1 MTDTPLTVFLWH
13 IVFANLFLLML
24 ISGFIY
30 RNTKDNVFLLYT
42 FYNLSLIGYLLLK
55 SENVV
60 QLNSENAH
68 IISSLNWWIQVVYNG
83 FLTFFGIEFLSL
95 RSKFKKETVIVEK
108 IVKGLIIFFTIA
120 LLPAVLKQFTSYF
133 KLFTFFYLP
142 IQLGVS
148 FYSIYLVTKTTE
160 RVKLYYFIGIFS
172 YIGFALIAFVLT
184 AIDKIFIGH
193 FTAISFFYIGIII
206 EGLAFSYG
214 LGQRIKNIYLEKI
227 AYQTKLTKIEKELN
241 LKLQQRVEK
250 AELQKELAELKH
262 TVLNSKMN
270 SHFIFNALNSIKAFI
285 IENDTRSAVNYL
297 GKFAKLIRKILEIS
311 TVKEVSLEEE
321 LQNIQLYVDIENMRF
336 NNDIDFQ
343 IHLPKNIASNSI
355 KLPPFVLQPY
365 VENAIW
371 HGIATKPVKKIRIYI
386 IELTQQQIQIEIID
400 NGIGR
405 KQAKNRIT
413 HKQSLGL
420 VINHEVL
427 TQFFGNAFSVR
438 FVDLVNHNQQATG
451 TKVIL
456 KIPKPK

>member
-1 MTDTPLTVFLWH
+1 M
-13 IVFANLFLLML
+13 
-24 ISGFIY
+24 
-30 RNTKDNVFLLYT
+30 
-42 FYNLSLIGYLLLK
+42 
-55 SENVV
+55 
-60 QLNSENAH
+60 
-68 IISSLNWWIQVVYNG
+68 
-83 FLTFFGIEFLSL
+83 
-95 RSKFKKETVIVEK
+95 
-108 IVKGLIIFFTIA
+108 
-120 LLPAVLKQFTSYF
+120 
-133 KLFTFFYLP
+133 FTFFYLP

-427 TQFFGNAFSVR
+427 TQFFRQCFFCTVCR
-438 FVDLVNHNQQATG
+438 FGKPQA
-451 TKVIL
+451 L
-456 KIPKPK
+456 K